1 MREALRIGRAAAH
14 DAAATA
20 DAKTLPP
27 WHPLAQRGDSCD
39 AYPEVFM
46 EDEAGSEHLP
56 KRLDGERLEA
66 GPAGGSPQRGVGP
79 PLWWSLRSTASMRL
93 WPTSRRSPS
102 RLRLPAVPK
111 PKMWSVSC
119 LRGDLHRGNL
129 HRDVDEPAESCT
141 PVQGPQ

>member
-1 MREALRIGRAAAH
+1 MSPWPLQLADGSAPLRRGEGLGVRF
-14 DAAATA
+14 
-20 DAKTLPP
+20 LGVRPP
-27 WHPLAQRGDSCD
+27 E
-39 AYPEVFM
+39 PELFL

-66 GPAGGSPQRGVGP
+66 GTAGGSPQRGVEP

-102 RLRLPAVPK
+102 RLRLPAAPK

-119 LRGDLHRGNL
+119 LRRDLHRGNL

-141 PVQGPQ
+141 PVQGAQW